1 MTLDETRI
9 RLDSEIP
16 VCINSWGLRS
26 VIGQR
31 INKWSG
37 TLMAENNQE
46 TQGLDASTQQDTASD
61 TGDKQSMLLKLAERT
76 VVQAEALAQE
86 ITENARQESEAA
98 GAKIIAEATDKAK
111 SEAQQTIDSAKS
123 RADDMLA
130 EASAEAQSESEKSL
144 TTARSESEKL
154 VAKAQAD
161 SEKIVT
167 RAKEE
172 SEKILSEAR
181 SASEATLGAAQTD
194 VTEIVGMARQEAQSI
209 ISVAQTRAASTE
221 SNARLQAEFFIRQ
234 TTQSVADGIR
244 ASVLDICNNLLPTV
258 AGHQYSEEEFGKNAP
273 EVLGNDESASLGDD
287 STPMLGGANSA
298 ENAPAPESNAAPK
311 PGKARASKKSIAS

>member
-1 MTLDETRI
+1 
-9 RLDSEIP
+9 
-16 VCINSWGLRS
+16 
-26 VIGQR
+26 
-31 INKWSG
+31 
-37 TLMAENNQE
+37 MAENSQE
-46 TQGLDASTQQDTASD
+46 TEGLDASAQQDTASD
-61 TGDKQSMLLKLAERT
+61 SGDKQSMLLKLAERT

-86 ITENARQESEAA
+86 ITDNAKQESEAA

-111 SEAQQTIDSAKS
+111 TEAQQTIDSAKS
-123 RADDMLA
+123 RADDMLT
-130 EASAEAQSESEKSL
+130 EASAEAQSESEK
-144 TTARSESEKL
+144 TITNARGESEKL

-161 SEKIVT
+161 SEKIIA

-172 SEKILSEAR
+172 SEKILNEAR

-209 ISVAQTRAASTE
+209 ISAAQTRAASTE

-258 AGHQYSEEEFGKNAP
+258 AGHQYSEEEFGKKPSEA
-273 EVLGNDESASLGDD
+273 LGSNESESVSDE
-287 STPMLGGANSA
+287 STPMLGGGNSA
-298 ENAPAPESNAAPK
+298 ENGNSPEGSTSPK
-311 PGKARASKKSIAS
+311 AGKPRGTRKSLSS